1 MGEKLLTRSM
11 KDGSKEPPE
20 ENDTQT
26 ESHHPLRIK
35 GSILHREDGLMT
47 YKKKT
52 LSLKYVI
59 INHMYY
65 DELQKQLNAGFHK
78 QNS

>member
-1 MGEKLLTRSM
+1 
-11 KDGSKEPPE
+11 
-20 ENDTQT
+20 
-26 ESHHPLRIK
+26 
-35 GSILHREDGLMT
+35 MT

-59 INHMYY
+59 INHMYH

>member
-1 MGEKLLTRSM
+1 
-11 KDGSKEPPE
+11 
-20 ENDTQT
+20 
-26 ESHHPLRIK
+26 
-35 GSILHREDGLMT
+35 MT
-47 YKKKT
+47 YKKKP